1 MKKLKY
7 FNILKKK
14 ISSKSLN
21 VGIVGLG
28 YVGLPLALAFAK
40 QNVKI
45 IGLDNDLKKIKTL
58 KRGKSYIKTISNKEI
73 KLNSKLTIFSNKNNI
88 IKKCDVVIFC
98 LPTPLTKNFEPD
110 LSYVENT
117 FNEVSKYFKKN
128 TLICLESTTYPGTTE
143 DIFANNLKKKFIIG
157 ENIFLG
163 YSPERE
169 DPGNKK
175 FSIDKIT
182 KVVAGYS
189 KNCLNLMDTLYSII
203 TKTYKV
209 SNLKTAETT
218 KLFENI
224 FRSVNIGLV
233 NEMKIICDKMKL
245 DVHEIIDAAKTKPF
259 GYMEFRPGPGLGGH
273 CIPIDPFLLTWKA
286 KEYGVNTRF
295 IELSGQINSEMPNYV
310 CNKIVNHF
318 AKTTINRKP
327 KILIIGLSYKKNT
340 DDIREAPSLK
350 IIEILN
356 KINFEIVYYDDYFPK
371 FPKSRNCNFT
381 KKKYDIYKNKMK
393 DIDLAV
399 LVTDHDNFDYNYIY
413 KNAKHIVDTRGK
425 FKKSKKVTFA

>member
-310 CNKIVNHF
+310 CNKIVNYF

>member
-7 FNILKKK
+7 FNNLKKK

-73 KLNSKLTIFSNKNNI
+73 NQNSKLIIFSNKNNI

-110 LSYVENT
+110 LSYVDNT
-117 FNEVSKYFKKN
+117 FNEVSKYFKES
-128 TLICLESTTYPGTTE
+128 TLICLESTTYPGTTD
-143 DIFANNLKKKFIIG
+143 DIFANNLKKKFTIG

-189 KNCLNLMDTLYSII
+189 KNCLNLMDALYSII

-245 DVHEIIDAAKTKPF
+245 DIHEIIDAAKTKPF

>member
-1 MKKLKY
+1 MNKLKY
-7 FNILKKK
+7 FNFQKKK
-14 ISSKSLN
+14 ILSKSLN
-21 VGIVGLG
+21 VGIIGLG

-40 QNVKI
+40 QNI
-45 IGLDNDLKKIKTL
+45 NTIGLDSDLQKIKDLKK
-58 KRGKSYIKTISNKEI
+58 GKSYIKTISNKEI
-73 KLNSKLTIFSNKNNI
+73 IQNLKKTNISNKKSI

-110 LSYVENT
+110 MSYVKNT
-117 FNEVSKYFKKN
+117 FNEVLDYFKKGS
-128 TLICLESTTYPGTTE
+128 LICLESTTYPGTTE
-143 DIFANNLKKKFIIG
+143 ELFADKLKRRFLIG
-157 ENIFLG
+157 EDIFLG

-182 KVVAGYS
+182 KVVSGYT
-189 KNCLNLMDTLYSII
+189 KNCLYLMEKLYSII
-203 TKTYKV
+203 TKTHKV

-245 DVHEIIDAAKTKPF
+245 DVNEIIDAAKTKPF

-286 KEYGVNTRF
+286 KEYGVNTKF
-295 IELSGQINSEMPNYV
+295 IELSGQINSEMPHYV
-310 CNKIVNHF
+310 CDKIIKYF
-318 AKTTINRKP
+318 AKKNIKRKP
-327 KILIIGLSYKKNT
+327 KILILGLSYKKNT

-350 IIEILN
+350 IIEILD
-356 KINFEIVYYDDYFPK
+356 KINFEILYYDNYFQK
-371 FPKSRNCNFT
+371 FPKSRNYNFS

-393 DIDLAV
+393 DIDLVV
-399 LVTDHDNFDYNYIY
+399 LVTDHDNFDYDYIY
-413 KNAKHIVDTRGK
+413 KNAKQIVDTRGK
-425 FKKSKKVTFA
+425 FKKTKKVIFA

>member
-1 MKKLKY
+1 MKKSKY
-7 FNILKKK
+7 FVSLKKK
-14 ISSKSLN
+14 ILSKSINL
-21 VGIVGLG
+21 GIVGLG

-40 QNVKI
+40 QNINI
-45 IGLDNDLKKIKTL
+45 IGLDNDPNKISTLKK
-58 KRGKSYIKTISNKEI
+58 GKSYIKTIQNKEI
-73 KLNSKLTIFSNKNNI
+73 QLYKSKIQFTTNQNF

-117 FNEVSKYFKKN
+117 FIQVSKNIKIGA
-128 TLICLESTTYPGTTE
+128 LICLESTTYPGTTE
-143 DIFANNLKKKFIIG
+143 DIFAKKLNNRFIIG
-157 ENIFLG
+157 NNIFLG

-175 FSIDKIT
+175 FTIDKIT
-182 KVVAGYS
+182 KIVSGFS
-189 KNCLNLMDTLYSII
+189 DNCLALTNILYSLI
-203 TKTYKV
+203 TKTHKV
-209 SNLKTAETT
+209 STLKTAETT

-233 NEMKIICDKMKL
+233 NEMKIICDKMNL
-245 DVHEIIDAAKTKPF
+245 DIHEIIDAAKTKPF

-286 KEYGVNTRF
+286 KEYGVNTKF
-295 IELSGQINSEMPNYV
+295 IELSGQINSEMPQYVSDKIINY
-310 CNKIVNHF
+310 F
-318 AKTTINRKP
+318 AKINILKKP
-327 KILIIGLSYKKNT
+327 KILILGLSYKKNT

-356 KINFEIVYYDDYFPK
+356 KTNYEIVYYDPYFSK

-393 DIDLAV
+393 DIDLVA
-399 LVTDHDNFDYNYIY
+399 LITDHDNFDYDYIF

-425 FKKSKKVTFA
+425 FKKSKKITSA

>member
-1 MKKLKY
+1 MKKSRY
-7 FNILKKK
+7 YNFLKKK

-21 VGIVGLG
+21 LGVVGLG

-40 QNVKI
+40 KGIKVLGI
-45 IGLDNDLKKIKTL
+45 DNDLKKINTL
-58 KRGKSYIKTISNKEI
+58 NNGLSYIKTIDKKEI
-73 KLNSKLTIFSNKNNI
+73 AINQKKFLFSNKHNL

-110 LSYVENT
+110 MSYVSNT
-117 FNEVSKYFKKN
+117 FDQAFKYFKKG
-128 TLICLESTTYPGTTE
+128 TLILLESTTYPGTTE
-143 DIFANNLKKKFIIG
+143 DIFAGKLMNKFIIG
-157 ENIFLG
+157 KDIFLG

-169 DPGNKK
+169 DPGNQM
-175 FSIDKIT
+175 FPIEKIT
-182 KVVAGYS
+182 KIISGYNNNS
-189 KNCLNLMDTLYSII
+189 LDLVEDLYSTI

-233 NEMKIICDKMKL
+233 NEMKIICDKMNL
-245 DVHEIIDAAKTKPF
+245 DIHEIINAASTKPF

-286 KEYGVNTRF
+286 KEFGVNTKF
-295 IELSGQINSEMPNYV
+295 IELSGQINSEMPRYV
-310 CNKIVNHF
+310 CEKIINHF
-318 AKTTINRKP
+318 TKINIKKKP
-327 KILIIGLSYKKNT
+327 KILILGLSYKKNT

-356 KINFEIVYYDDYFPK
+356 RTNYDIVYYDTYFPK
-371 FPKSRNCNFT
+371 FPKSRNCNFK

-393 DIDLAV
+393 DIDLVA
-399 LVTDHDNFDYNYIY
+399 LITDHDNFDYNFIF

-425 FKKSKKVTFA
+425 FKKSKKVTLA

>member
-7 FNILKKK
+7 FNIQKKK
-14 ISSKSLN
+14 ILSKSLN
-21 VGIVGLG
+21 LGIVGLG

-40 QNVKI
+40 KNINI
-45 IGLDNDLKKIKTL
+45 IGLDNDLKKINTL
-58 KRGKSYIKTISNKEI
+58 KKGKSYIKTISNKDI
-73 KLNSKLTIFSNKNNI
+73 KLNSKVMQFSNKQNLI
-88 IKKCDVVIFC
+88 RKCDVVIFC

-110 LSYVENT
+110 LTYVENT
-117 FNEVSKYFKKN
+117 FNEVSKYFKKGS
-128 TLICLESTTYPGTTE
+128 LICLESTTYPGTTE
-143 DIFANNLKKKFIIG
+143 DIFAKKLEKKFSIG
-157 ENIFLG
+157 NDIFLG

-175 FSIDKIT
+175 FTIDKIT
-182 KVVAGYS
+182 KVVSGYN
-189 KNCLNLMDTLYSII
+189 KNCLSLMDMLYSII

-209 SNLKTAETT
+209 SSLQTAETT

-245 DVHEIIDAAKTKPF
+245 DINEIIDAAKTKPF

-286 KEYGVNTRF
+286 KEYGVNTKF
-295 IELSGQINSEMPNYV
+295 IELSGQINSQMPNYV
-310 CNKIVNHF
+310 CDKIINHF
-318 AKTTINRKP
+318 TKIIIKKKP
-327 KILIIGLSYKKNT
+327 KILILGLSYKKNT
-340 DDIREAPSLK
+340 DDIREAPSIK

-356 KINFEIVYYDDYFPK
+356 KTNFEVVYFDNYFPK

-381 KKKYDIYKNKMK
+381 KKKYDIYRNKMR

-399 LVTDHDNFDYNYIY
+399 LVTDHDNFDYGYIY

>member
-110 LSYVENT
+110 LSYVETT
-117 FNEVSKYFKKN
+117 FNEVSKYFKKS
-128 TLICLESTTYPGTTE
+128 TLICLESTTYPGTTD
-143 DIFANNLKKKFIIG
+143 DIFANNLKKKFTIG

-318 AKTTINRKP
+318 AKTTINGKP

-356 KINFEIVYYDDYFPK
+356 KINFEIVYYDNYFPK

-413 KNAKHIVDTRGK
+413 KYAKHIVDTRGK

>member
-1 MKKLKY
+1 MKKSKY

-356 KINFEIVYYDDYFPK
+356 KINFEIVYYDNYFPK

-413 KNAKHIVDTRGK
+413 KYAKHIVDTRGK